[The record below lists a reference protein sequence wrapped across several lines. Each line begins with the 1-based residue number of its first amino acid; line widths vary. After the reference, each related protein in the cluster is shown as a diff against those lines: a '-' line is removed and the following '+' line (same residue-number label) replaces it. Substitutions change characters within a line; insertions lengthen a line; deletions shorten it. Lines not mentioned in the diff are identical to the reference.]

1 MGRGAAVTSLEEDVE
16 YEVITNQF
24 IAAGNDGFPLG
35 FLQRDESNKVL
46 TDGDGSP
53 IASRHSLQDALTVD
67 EKTFSDQE
75 TVIQWIRQQNEAGQ
89 TVGRTVDERIVLND
103 ACIN

>member
-1 MGRGAAVTSLEEDVE
+1 MYKR
-16 YEVITNQF
+16 Q
-24 IAAGNDGFPLG
+24 GNDGFLG

-53 IASRHSLQDALTVD
+53 IAKGIPSQDALTVD